1 MNILKAASTPHLSSS
16 SDSDII
22 LEALEAAST
31 RADIR
36 NLMNKFGYD
45 NVAPLWNKISPVQ
58 QAALMLVRNFDQ
70 AAIIHG
76 LDDTSS

>member
-36 NLMNKFGYD
+36 NLMDKFGYD

-58 QAALMLVRNFDQ
+58 QGALMLVRNFDQ

-76 LDDTSS
+76 LDDTSN